1 MSSTKTTK
9 KKKPPFTK
17 VRNVPNLWRY
27 KSGSYHRIQKVGGKM
42 VKEKL
47 SEDLDIAKRKLSQL
61 TKESAIRG
69 TKEIKFSELCDL
81 FLKTKQGNKAGTVRN
96 YKWVIKRFENES
108 AIWNTPVHKITPID
122 FQTFIAGLR
131 INPRGNNLFSDIT
144 KMILEV
150 AVINDYITDNPI
162 LRVRKIIRKKVI
174 KSPQSIPTDEEAIK
188 IIENIEQ
195 ARGAKNKVFADLLRM
210 IYFAGLGEAE
220 AKKMQWEEIDWS
232 GERINVQRQKTGK
245 FFYVPF
251 YPWLKTWL
259 VKFWKD
265 QGSPNNGQIFAIS
278 VLCRCLT
285 RSCERLQ
292 LPVFTAK
299 AFRKACIVRLL
310 SHGMD
315 YRLVAKYQGHTDNGQ
330 LIVSTYSNI
339 ISSSETERE
348 KKELEK
354 LLPQPTSKARQS

>member
-1 MSSTKTTK
+1 MSSAKTAK

-42 VKEKL
+42 VKGKL
-47 SEDLDIAKRKLSQL
+47 SDDLDIAKRKLSQL

-69 TKEIKFSELCDL
+69 TKEIKLSELCAL
-81 FLKTKQGNKAGTVRN
+81 FLKTKQGNKVGTMRN
-96 YKWVIKRFENES
+96 YRWVIKRFEKES
-108 AIWNTPVHKITPID
+108 TMWNTPVHKITPID
-122 FQTFIAGLR
+122 FQTFIAGLK
-131 INPRGNNLFSDIT
+131 IDPRGNNLFSDIT

-162 LRVRKIIRKKVI
+162 LRVRKILRKKVI
-174 KSPQSIPTDEEAIK
+174 KIPQSIPTDEEAIK
-188 IIENIEQ
+188 IIENIEH
-195 ARGAKNKVFADLLRM
+195 ARGTKNKVFADLLRM
-210 IYFAGLGEAE
+210 IYLAGLGEAE
-220 AKKMQWEEIDWS
+220 AKKMRWEEIDWS

-245 FFYVPF
+245 YFYVPF

-265 QGSPNNGQIFAIS
+265 QGSPNTGQIFAIS
-278 VLCRCLT
+278 VICRCLT

-310 SHGMD
+310 SHGID

-339 ISSSETERE
+339 ISSSEAERE
-348 KKELEK
+348 KKELAK
-354 LLPQPTSKARQS
+354 LLPNASSKARQA